1 MESLSVKHTF
11 HLIARVVA
19 MSLAALFLTVS
30 VSHAQVLRTPAGP
43 KYFPVDPPQP
53 PLTSTGKV
61 EVIEFFS
68 YGCGHCAVFQPYV
81 DTWLKGVD
89 TAKVELVYI
98 PATFRPDFALLARGY
113 YAAESLG
120 VAKSTHHGVFDV
132 IFNGSTPAVRTF
144 NDVAAIYEKLGVKS
158 ADLIV
163 AAQKLS
169 VETKL
174 KTASQL
180 LEAFRI
186 DGTPSMIVAG
196 KYRVTGES
204 AGGNDKVFAVVD
216 ELIAKE
222 LAAKKAAPAK

>member
-1 MESLSVKHTF
+1 MESSVKHTF
-11 HLIARVVA
+11 HLLTHAIAL
-19 MSLAALFLTVS
+19 SLAALFLAAS
-30 VSHAQVLRTPAGP
+30 VSHAQVLRTPATP

-53 PLTSTGKV
+53 PLTSTGKI

-81 DTWLKGVD
+81 DTWLKGAD
-89 TAKVELVYI
+89 TSKVELVYV

-132 IFNGSTPAVRTF
+132 IFNRGTPPVRTF
-144 NDVAAIYEKLGVKS
+144 NDVAAIYEKLGIKS
-158 ADLIV
+158 ADLIA

-180 LEAFRI
+180 LEAFRV
-186 DGTPSMIVAG
+186 DGTPTMIVAG

-204 AGGNDKVFAVVD
+204 AGGSDKVFAVVD